1 MPERY
6 KKSVHFMVI
15 IAVIAVI
22 AIFIATYFVFSVKDN
37 HSQGNAEE
45 TVTDSLVVDDGV
57 DIEKENE
64 IEEDFT
70 EIPVYT
76 SFTVDKKS
84 PNIYLGNPEMNNVYF
99 RYKVYL
105 KPDDGNEIEES
116 SILFDDESVIKPGRA
131 FEVNLYELLETGEYK
146 VIVDISTFSME
157 DETQCNG
164 ATQEVKITVK

>member
-1 MPERY
+1 MN
-6 KKSVHFMVI
+6 KKPIKYVVI
-15 IAVIAVI
+15 IVILLLVA
-22 AIFIATYFVFSVKDN
+22 FITLNFNSIHN
-37 HSQGNAEE
+37 HFQGDVGD
-45 TVTDSLVVDDGV
+45 TTTDALVVDDGV

-84 PNIYLGNPEMNNVYF
+84 PNIYLGNPEMNDVYF

-105 KPDDGNEIEES
+105 KPEEDKEVDES
-116 SILFDDESVIKPGRA
+116 LILFDDESVIKPGRA
-131 FEVNLYELLETGEYK
+131 FEINLCELLEPGEYEA
-146 VIVDISTFSME
+146 IVDISTFSMD